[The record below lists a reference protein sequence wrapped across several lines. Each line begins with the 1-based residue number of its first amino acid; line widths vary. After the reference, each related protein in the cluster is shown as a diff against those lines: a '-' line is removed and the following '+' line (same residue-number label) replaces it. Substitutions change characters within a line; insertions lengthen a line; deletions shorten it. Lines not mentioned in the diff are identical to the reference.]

1 LNESDCKLITEK
13 LLGECWEDYKVTE
26 WPYYTLEYGRE
37 YSAFPIEGVESVV
50 RFVPQKRRTFQ
61 SPQDFMDCFDRLVEK
76 GELVRFIAFAGSKCD
91 AVIFIKWLLSRTE
104 SGHYRLCVLC
114 AEWLNENK

>member
-1 LNESDCKLITEK
+1 MNESDCKLITEK
-13 LLGECWEDYKVTE
+13 LLGECWHEPVSGSDVYLPMNQMYCRVCSKCKERYTE
-26 WPYYTLEYGRE
+26 ND
-37 YSAFPIEGVESVV
+37 F
-50 RFVPQKRRTFQ
+50 RTFTI
-61 SPQDFMDCFDRLVEK
+61 PQDFMDCFDRLVEK